1 MVNRLV
7 KKDQKLTLYSLEEFL
22 STVKGMAKY
31 QKLTDIQ
38 LAGFSNLM
46 RSKDMLF
53 VYDPHVYLEELDHY
67 ING

>member
-1 MVNRLV
+1 MA
-7 KKDQKLTLYSLEEFL
+7 KKDQKLTLYSLNEFL
-22 STVKGMAKY
+22 ATVKGMAKY
-31 QKLTDIQ
+31 RKLTDIQ
-38 LAGFSNLM
+38 LAWFSNLM

>member
-1 MVNRLV
+1 MV
-7 KKDQKLTLYSLEEFL
+7 KKAQKLALYSLEDFL

-31 QKLTDIQ
+31 RKLTDIQ